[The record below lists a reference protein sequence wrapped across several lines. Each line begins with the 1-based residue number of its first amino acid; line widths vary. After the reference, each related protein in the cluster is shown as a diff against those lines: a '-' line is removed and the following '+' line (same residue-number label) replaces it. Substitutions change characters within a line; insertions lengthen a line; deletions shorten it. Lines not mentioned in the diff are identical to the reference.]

1 MFNIKIETAA
11 SYVGRT
17 DTYTIQQEDKSI
29 PITHEVGGFMHKKAA
44 KDLANV
50 DGWKQ

>member
-29 PITHEVGGFMHKKAA
+29 PITHEVGGFMHKKE
-44 KDLANV
+44 KPENKKLSHT
-50 DGWKQ
+50 